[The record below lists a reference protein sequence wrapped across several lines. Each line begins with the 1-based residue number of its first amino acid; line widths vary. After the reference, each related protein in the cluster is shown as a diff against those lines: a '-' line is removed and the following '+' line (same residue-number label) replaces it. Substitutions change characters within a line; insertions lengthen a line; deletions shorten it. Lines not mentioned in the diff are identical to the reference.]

1 MKGGM
6 IMKKVLLLVGI
17 FFIGMTSINAVTPI
31 NSTNKMYAKY
41 YQTGEV
47 VNVDLPA
54 ANIARLNPANALYEF
69 DAIQGTGANE
79 KFFAV
84 ASREYTKY
92 WFDHDFYNV
101 DNAPDITFSE
111 VTWGTTWHSEAV
123 LVYLTDA
130 YVRNSYGQIVK
141 YIPTVEE
148 GYGYYAGIAWNKIG
162 INGISNMQREIIAE
176 SYLTG
181 VSRTYLNNQY
191 QVNGNFGLTYFHLPE
206 EVVYAKGIVLVD
218 ITKDIY
224 NKAGS
229 ASTYNGNTDGYD
241 LDGISV
247 YRYIPLK
254 SESATGLGERI
265 TPKGTWFMYNE
276 FTLGQQ
282 NEFDIQ
288 AGNPKEGSNIIGFY
302 EVIKEDDMYK
312 VVYTMNKVIK
322 NGYEYDVYVKDEHL
336 AISNTLFKSTAPGKL
351 ANQKFNTLFNGYGDN
366 FYVFTHFEV
375 EFR

>member
-1 MKGGM
+1 
-6 IMKKVLLLVGI
+6 MKKFLLLSVFVI
-17 FFIGMTSINAVTPI
+17 MFLIATPKTYAVTPI
-31 NSTNKMYAKY
+31 NSTNKMYANSY
-41 YQTGEV
+41 TAGSTV
-47 VNVDLPA
+47 PVSLPSE
-54 ANIARLNPANALYEF
+54 NLARLNPANALGAF
-69 DAIQGTGANE
+69 DAVQGISGANE
-79 KFFAV
+79 KFYAV

-111 VTWGTTWHSEAV
+111 VTWGTTWHAEAV

-130 YVRNSYGQIVK
+130 YVRNNQGQIVK
-141 YIPTVEE
+141 YVPTIEE
-148 GYGYYAGIAWNKIG
+148 EYGYYAGIAWNKIG
-162 INGISNMQREIIAE
+162 INGLSNMEREIIAE
-176 SYLTG
+176 SYLNL
-181 VSRTYLNNQY
+181 VPRTYLNNQY
-191 QVNGNFGLTYFHLPE
+191 QVDGNFGLTYFHLPE

-254 SESATGLGERI
+254 NESATGLGERI

-276 FTLGQQ
+276 FTFGQNNVFQ
-282 NEFDIQ
+282 IQ
-288 AGNPKEGSNIIGFY
+288 AGNPKDSSNIIGSY
-302 EVIKEDDMYK
+302 EVIKEGDMYK
-312 VVYTMNKVIK
+312 VVYTMNKIVR
-322 NGYEYDVYVKDEHL
+322 NGYEYEVHVNDSHL
-336 AISNTLFKSTAPGKL
+336 AVSNFLFKSTAPGKL
-351 ANQKFNTLFNGYGDN
+351 ENQEFGVPFNGYGN
-366 FYVFTHFEV
+366 HFYVFAHFDV

>member
-1 MKGGM
+1 
-6 IMKKVLLLVGI
+6 MKKILLFAII
-17 FFIGMTSINAVTPI
+17 FFVGMTSINAATPI
-31 NSTNKMYAKY
+31 GTTNKMYAKY
-41 YQTGEV
+41 YEAGEV
-47 VNVDLPA
+47 VDIDLPA

-92 WFDHDFYNV
+92 WFGHDFYNV

-111 VTWGTTWHSEAV
+111 VTWGTTWHAEAV

-141 YIPTVEE
+141 YVPTIEE
-148 GYGYYAGIAWNKIG
+148 EYGYYAGIAWNKIG

-254 SESATGLGERI
+254 SESSTGLGEKI
-265 TPKGTWFMYNE
+265 TPKGTWFMYNS
-276 FTLGQQ
+276 FTLGGNNTFQ
-282 NEFDIQ
+282 IQ
-288 AGNPKEGSNIIGFY
+288 AGNPKDGTNIIGYY
-302 EVIKEDDMYK
+302 EVIKEDGMYK

-322 NGYEYDVYVKDEHL
+322 NGYEYDVHIKNEHL
-336 AISNTLFKSTAPGKL
+336 AISNDLFTSTAPGKL
-351 ANQKFNTLFNGYGDN
+351 ANQKFNTPFTGYGDS
-366 FYVFTHFEV
+366 FFIFAHFEV